1 MKKIR
6 IHFARQEMTS
16 NELANKLHGFLMEI
30 IDPAYATYLHN
41 LETNP
46 YATRVERSTSHHIWL
61 VSLLTE
67 EAVEQLAP
75 KLLSLEAIQL
85 RGSQQKIVVEKL
97 EVENCSEQDLLT
109 IFNGSC
115 QENQFRI
122 YFLTP
127 TGFKSQ
133 GDYVL
138 FPSPRL
144 IFQSLMQKHTRLTG
158 GDEIDEDLL
167 EYLCQH
173 TKITSYQLNSHYYTI
188 HKQKIP
194 AFVGSVN
201 VTIKGAETLRS
212 YAKMLLTFGEY
223 SGVGIKSSLGM
234 GGIRLE
240 TREK

>member
-1 MKKIR
+1 MKKIK
-6 IHFARQEMTS
+6 IYLARQEMTS
-16 NELANKLHGFLMEI
+16 NELASKLHGFLMEM
-30 IDPAYATYLHN
+30 IDPAYASYLHN

-46 YATRVERSTSHHIWL
+46 YATRVERSSTHHIWL
-61 VSLLTE
+61 VSLLTN

-75 KLLSLEAIQL
+75 LLLSLETIQL
-85 RGSQQKIVVEKL
+85 RGSQQEIVVQKL
-97 EVENCSEQDLLT
+97 EVENCSDQELLT
-109 IFNGSC
+109 IFNSSC
-115 QENQFRI
+115 QETQFRI
-122 YFLTP
+122 HFLTP

-133 GDYVL
+133 GDYVM
-138 FPSPRL
+138 FPNPRL

-173 TKITSYQLNSHYYTI
+173 AKITSYQLSSHYYTI

-212 YAKMLLTFGEY
+212 YVKMLLTFGEY
-223 SGVGIKSSLGM
+223 SGIGIKTSLGM
-234 GGIRLE
+234 GGIRFE
-240 TREK
+240 TRKK